1 MRTTEGRSA
10 RATAEKADD
19 RTRAS
24 LGASVLGVTAP
35 PGCSAG
41 GGAGSEGEG
50 WEPWDDGWP
59 DSAEDEGGDGPFAA
73 PGAGTVS
80 CGFRRSAS
88 CRQPATPTHDA
99 NASAPPTR
107 RTERAPAIFMAL
119 FSDLRMASAR
129 ASESC
134 KRPGAMRAITT
145 LPGTADSARLEEIP
159 EAPDAPDTLLVDA
172 IAIGVCGTDLEI
184 LSGAYGQAPPGR
196 DRLVIGHEN
205 VGRVRTAPPGSA
217 FSPGDLVVGVVRRPD
232 PVPCASCAAGEWDM
246 CKNGKFTERGI
257 TGRDGYASE
266 RYRLVTAFAVA
277 VPATLGDLAVLVEPT
292 TILAKAWEQIERIGA
307 RASWSPSRV
316 LVTGAGP
323 IGLLAAL
330 LGRQRRLE
338 VHVLDRVTD
347 GPKPALVAAL
357 GATYHTGR
365 VSDIPPADIVLECT
379 GVGELVFDVM
389 ENIGPDG
396 IVCLTGV
403 SSGARA
409 IPINFTALN
418 KQMVLENNVVFGAVN
433 ANLRHYRAAVAALAQ
448 ADRRWLERLISRR
461 VPLERWPEALVRG
474 PTDVK
479 PVIVFG

>member
-1 MRTTEGRSA
+1 
-10 RATAEKADD
+10 
-19 RTRAS
+19 
-24 LGASVLGVTAP
+24 
-35 PGCSAG
+35 
-41 GGAGSEGEG
+41 
-50 WEPWDDGWP
+50 
-59 DSAEDEGGDGPFAA
+59 
-73 PGAGTVS
+73 
-80 CGFRRSAS
+80 
-88 CRQPATPTHDA
+88 
-99 NASAPPTR
+99 
-107 RTERAPAIFMAL
+107 
-119 FSDLRMASAR
+119 
-129 ASESC
+129 
-134 KRPGAMRAITT
+134 MRAITT

-196 DRLVIGHEN
+196 ERLVIGHEN
-205 VGRVRTAPPGSA
+205 VGRVRTAPPGGP

-232 PVPCASCAAGEWDM
+232 PLPCASCAAGEWDM

-266 RYRLVTAFAVA
+266 RYRLETAFAVP

-307 RASWSPSRV
+307 RATWSPSRV

-330 LGRQRRLE
+330 LGRQRGLE

-357 GATYHTGR
+357 GASYHAGR
-365 VSDIPPADIVLECT
+365 VSDVPQADIVLECT

-389 ENIGPDG
+389 ENVGPDG
-396 IVCLTGV
+396 IVSLTGV
-403 SSGARA
+403 STGART
-409 IPINFTALN
+409 IPINLTALN

-433 ANLRHYRAAVAALAQ
+433 ANLRHYRAAVAALAK
-448 ADRRWLERLISRR
+448 AERPWLEQLISRR

-474 PTDVK
+474 PNDVK

>member
-1 MRTTEGRSA
+1 
-10 RATAEKADD
+10 
-19 RTRAS
+19 
-24 LGASVLGVTAP
+24 
-35 PGCSAG
+35 
-41 GGAGSEGEG
+41 
-50 WEPWDDGWP
+50 
-59 DSAEDEGGDGPFAA
+59 
-73 PGAGTVS
+73 
-80 CGFRRSAS
+80 
-88 CRQPATPTHDA
+88 
-99 NASAPPTR
+99 
-107 RTERAPAIFMAL
+107 
-119 FSDLRMASAR
+119 
-129 ASESC
+129 
-134 KRPGAMRAITT
+134 MRAITT
-145 LPGTADSARLEEIP
+145 LPGTAGSARLEEIP

-172 IAIGVCGTDLEI
+172 LAIGVCGTDLEI

-196 DRLVIGHEN
+196 ERLVIGHEN

-246 CKNGKFTERGI
+246 CKNGRFTERGI
-257 TGRDGYASE
+257 TGRDGFASE
-266 RYRLVTAFAVA
+266 HYRLETAFAVP

-330 LGRQRRLE
+330 LGRQRGLE

-357 GATYHTGR
+357 GASYHTGR
-365 VSDIPPADIVLECT
+365 VTDIPQADIVLECT

-389 ENIGPDG
+389 ENVGPDG

-409 IPINFTALN
+409 IPINLTALN

-448 ADRRWLERLISRR
+448 ADRGWLEQLISRR

-474 PTDVK
+474 PADVK